1 VLVANEQLFIKRVT
15 RRIDG
20 QLEVTSDNPNVRT
33 VEVLNGCIR
42 CVSVGGL
49 FMGGM
54 GGGFDLF

>member
-1 VLVANEQLFIKRVT
+1 MLVANEQLFIKRVT

-33 VEVLNGCIR
+33 VEVLNGSHQVRIC
-42 CVSVGGL
+42 GGL